1 MDQEAVF
8 SSRRCELFALFN
20 PDGSCSKM
28 SEACFPGMMEQIS
41 EPFSGSWPTR
51 GTMQNGQLYA
61 HPTSA
66 TPTGE
71 SGSSSW
77 HTPQAHDTHQ
87 RGIGQ
92 NYAANGAGN
101 GCLATDAAR
110 WQTPAADSFRSRG
123 GDRKAEMGLDQE
135 ARLWRTPGDVTKRGG
150 SQPEAKRALGGHSIN
165 LEDQAEHRRDQVIA
179 PDGLQSSPNAPGSRQ
194 RLNPTFVETL
204 LGFPVGWTLTAEND
218 SRRLEMQSCPPVA
231 DGLESKS

>member
-8 SSRRCELFALFN
+8 SSMQSELFAHFG

-28 SEACFPGMMEQIS
+28 SEDCFPGMMEQIS
-41 EPFSGSWPTR
+41 EPFCGSWPTR
-51 GTMQNGQLYA
+51 GTMRNGRLYA
-61 HPTSA
+61 PTSSA
-66 TPTGE
+66 IPTGA

-77 HTPQAHDTHQ
+77 PIPQSIPENKAS
-87 RGIGQ
+87 RGALLGDYKRRMMEAMQ
-92 NYAANGAGN
+92 
-101 GCLATDAAR
+101 C
-110 WQTPAADSFRSRG
+110 WQPPAADSFRSRG

-135 ARLWRTPGDVTKRGG
+135 ARNWPTPRAITGG
-150 SQPEAKRALGGHSIN
+150 PESAKRKQELGRTSSGGGDLQAL
-165 LEDQAEHRRDQVIA
+165 ATA